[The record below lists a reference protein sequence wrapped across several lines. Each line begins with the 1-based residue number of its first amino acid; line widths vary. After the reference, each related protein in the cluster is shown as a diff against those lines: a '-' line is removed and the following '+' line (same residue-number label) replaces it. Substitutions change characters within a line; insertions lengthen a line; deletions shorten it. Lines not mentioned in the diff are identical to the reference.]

1 MGEGIKI
8 KYDIFLNMKKL
19 KKLQVSVTYNVELF
33 DLEVSDEIFDQ
44 LEEVTEINFDDD
56 IYPELA
62 EFLHGKVNEYES
74 SYGFYSIDFFE
85 KDLNVK
91 EECKRYILIE
101 NDIYSPNGD
110 LYLNFENTVSNIDKQ
125 AILGIL
131 NDSLC

>member
-1 MGEGIKI
+1 
-8 KYDIFLNMKKL
+8 MKKL

-44 LEEVTEINFDDD
+44 LEKVIEINFDDD

-62 EFLHGKVNEYES
+62 EFLHEKVNENKS
-74 SYGFYSIDFFE
+74 SYGFYLIDFFE
-85 KDLNVK
+85 KDLNVE
-91 EECKRYILIE
+91 EECKWYILIE
-101 NDIYSPNGD
+101 NDIYSPNGK
-110 LYLNFENTVSNIDKQ
+110 LYLSFEDTVSNIDKQ